1 MRLLIL
7 LLILVPALE
16 ISVLVLSGNTI
27 GFLPTIVLMVAT
39 GFIGAWLAKNE
50 GLKAFRDAQTQMS
63 YGQLPGESILD
74 GICILI
80 GGLLLLTPGFIT
92 DLFGI
97 VLLLPSTRVFFKKVM
112 KNWLEK
118 KLRNGQFYIIKR

>member
-1 MRLLIL
+1 MRLLIV

-39 GFIGAWLAKNE
+39 SFIGAWLAKTQ

-74 GICILI
+74 GICILF

-97 VLLLPSTRVFFKKVM
+97 VLLLPPTRVFFKNSIK
-112 KNWLEK
+112 KWLEN
-118 KLRNGQFYIIKR
+118 KLRNGQFYIIRR

>member
-39 GFIGAWLAKNE
+39 SFIGAWLAKTQ

-80 GGLLLLTPGFIT
+80 GGLLLLTPGFIS

-97 VLLLPSTRVFFKKVM
+97 VLLLPATRVFFKNSIK
-112 KNWLEK
+112 KWLEK
-118 KLRNGQFYIIKR
+118 KLRNGQFYIIRR

>member
-1 MRLLIL
+1 MGAKVE

-39 GFIGAWLAKNE
+39 GFIGAWLAKTQ
-50 GLKAFRDAQTQMS
+50 GLKAFRDAQTQMT

-80 GGLLLLTPGFIT
+80 GGLLLLTPGFIS

-97 VLLLPSTRVFFKKVM
+97 VLLLPATRVFFKNSIK
-112 KNWLEK
+112 KWLEK
-118 KLRNGQFYIIKR
+118 KLRNGQFYIIRR